1 MHSSYPPRTRCIFSR
16 IMRLSA
22 MTSVISEPVLPP
34 AEDQVIEP
42 VADVYLRAVGSIQ
55 TLQTLGSGL
64 AFCLPPSDEIPE
76 HLSMRLTL
84 RLLVTTGTFLF
95 AMAAQAAPLDFSGH
109 WFLDLRTPAER
120 QQKLECGSASF
131 ELTQTGDRI
140 LGSHSMATAGCGRLN
155 EGGPET
161 VKGVV
166 VGEAAVLVV
175 TSGRNGAIVM
185 GTARLRSNTM
195 HWQTLD
201 EIRPGEPEGDS
212 PLVLGQGHLTR
223 MPK

>member
-1 MHSSYPPRTRCIFSR
+1 MS
-16 IMRLSA
+16 
-22 MTSVISEPVLPP
+22 
-34 AEDQVIEP
+34 
-42 VADVYLRAVGSIQ
+42 
-55 TLQTLGSGL
+55 
-64 AFCLPPSDEIPE
+64 
-76 HLSMRLTL
+76 LTP
-84 RLLVTTGTFLF
+84 RLLVATGTFFSALV
-95 AMAAQAAPLDFSGH
+95 AQAAPLDFSGH

-120 QQKLECGSASF
+120 QQKVECGSANF
-131 ELTQTGDRI
+131 ELMQTGDRI

-166 VGEAAVLVV
+166 VGETAVLVV

-185 GTARLRSNTM
+185 GTARLRGNTL

-212 PLVLGQGHLTR
+212 PLLMGQGVLTR
-223 MPK
+223 PPK

>member
-1 MHSSYPPRTRCIFSR
+1 MIKTPR
-16 IMRLSA
+16 RLIA
-22 MTSVISEPVLPP
+22 
-34 AEDQVIEP
+34 A
-42 VADVYLRAVGSIQ
+42 
-55 TLQTLGSGL
+55 
-64 AFCLPPSDEIPE
+64 
-76 HLSMRLTL
+76 
-84 RLLVTTGTFLF
+84 GTFLS
-95 AMAAQAAPLDFSGH
+95 ALAAQAAPLDFSGH

-120 QQKLECGSASF
+120 QQKLECGSAIF
-131 ELTQTGDRI
+131 ELTQASDRI

-166 VGEAAVLVV
+166 GGETAVLVV
-175 TSGRNGAIVM
+175 TSGRNSAIM
-185 GTARLRSNTM
+185 MSTARLRGNAL

-212 PLVLGQGHLTR
+212 PPIMGQGVLTR